1 MLAYFGEAR
10 QISGHTTGQLECK
23 TESSILS
30 KPSNLLPSM
39 TREPDH
45 KCIQIIQEVYSS
57 RPDLTDQPLEN
68 PDMEVSTAGRSFMD
82 QRLQKARYAVV
93 THQEVLE
100 AEPSLQVHLLRKKNS

>member
-1 MLAYFGEAR
+1 MLAYFGEAG
-10 QISGHTTGQLECK
+10 QISVHTTGQLECK
-23 TESSILS
+23 TESSTLS
-30 KPSNLLPSM
+30 KPSNLLPSI

-45 KCIQIIQEVYSS
+45 KCIICEVYSS

-68 PDMEVSTAGRSFMD
+68 PDMEVSSAGRSFMD
-82 QRLQKARYAVV
+82 QRLQKAEYAVV